1 MKFKGLAWLFVILF
15 GISTA
20 FAADPPKPKHV
31 IGMEKAKQIAL
42 KKAPGTITDSELEY
56 EKKQWVYSFD
66 IKGADQKT
74 HEVLV
79 NARTGKVVSASI
91 ETAADA
97 ATEKKED
104 AKATQTA
111 K

>member
-1 MKFKGLAWLFVILF
+1 
-15 GISTA
+15 
-20 FAADPPKPKHV
+20 KPKNV
-31 IGMEKAKQIAL
+31 IGMEKAKLIAL
-42 KKAPGTITDSELEY
+42 KKAAGTITDSELEF

-74 HEVLV
+74 HEVLI
-79 NARTGKVVSASI
+79 NAKTGKVVSAVV
-91 ETAADA
+91 ETAKDA
-97 ATEKKED
+97 AAEQKED